1 MTTLETKLREATGPS
16 RELDG
21 LIWAE
26 VLPAIEPLIP
36 HWSREQRE
44 SLFPPYTSSVDA
56 ALTLIPEGLTW
67 GAQNNPPAASIFD
80 KKGNAI
86 LLWENIEIAGKHVTA
101 ATPALA
107 ICLAAILARKG
118 E

>member
-21 LIWAE
+21 LVWAE

-56 ALTLIPEGLTW
+56 ALTLIPAEW
-67 GAQNNPPAASIFD
+67 
-80 KKGNAI
+80 
-86 LLWENIEIAGKHVTA
+86 HVWSLGETA
-101 ATPALA
+101 DGWRCALFNERMGGPSSDYHPTAPLA
-107 ICLAAILARKG
+107 ICLAAILVRKDVKC
-118 E
+118 